1 MRALVIY
8 ESMYGNTHT
17 VASHIGDGL
26 RSRYDVTI
34 VPVGDATADMV
45 AEADL
50 IVCGGPTHAH
60 AMTSSFSRQSA
71 IDAADKDHSELSVDP
86 AAKGPGLRDWFQGIG
101 HHDTAAAAF
110 DTRIDGPAALTGRAS
125 KGIARRLRGRRFRL
139 VTSPESFLVDKKNHL
154 LPGEEDRA
162 TRWGATLARQG
173 TLVAVHGDRQP

>member
-26 RSRYDVTI
+26 RSRYDVTV
-34 VPVGDATADMV
+34 VPVGDVTEDMV

-50 IVCGGPTHAH
+50 VVCGGPTHAH

-71 IDAADKDHSELSVDP
+71 IDAADKDNSALSVDP

-101 HHDTAAAAF
+101 HRDAPAAAF
-110 DTRIDGPAALTGRAS
+110 DTRIEGPAVLTGQAC
-125 KGIARRLRGRRFRL
+125 KGIARRLHGRGFRL
-139 VTSPESFLVDKKNHL
+139 AVEPESFLVDKTNHL
-154 LPGEEDRA
+154 VAGEDERA
-162 TRWGATLARQG
+162 TRWGAALADAAAE
-173 TLVAVHGDRQP
+173 LASHA